1 MKLDNRLE
9 KYKEKMDATIIVLDR
24 ELSSIRTGRANPA
37 IVENIKVE
45 AYGNL
50 MPINQL
56 ASISVTDPRTLIIN
70 VWDNALVK
78 ATATAIMEGG
88 LNLNPSVDGQNIKI
102 TLVPLTQERRNELS
116 KAASKIAENAK
127 IALRVVRREANDC
140 IKALEKAKEVTEDIA
155 KRMNNDIQDLLK
167 QFSDTVEKKLKSK
180 QDNIMEV

>member
-1 MKLDNRLE
+1 
-9 KYKEKMDATIIVLDR
+9 
-24 ELSSIRTGRANPA
+24 
-37 IVENIKVE
+37 
-45 AYGNL
+45 
-50 MPINQL
+50 
-56 ASISVTDPRTLIIN
+56 
-70 VWDNALVK
+70 
-78 ATATAIMEGG
+78 MEGG